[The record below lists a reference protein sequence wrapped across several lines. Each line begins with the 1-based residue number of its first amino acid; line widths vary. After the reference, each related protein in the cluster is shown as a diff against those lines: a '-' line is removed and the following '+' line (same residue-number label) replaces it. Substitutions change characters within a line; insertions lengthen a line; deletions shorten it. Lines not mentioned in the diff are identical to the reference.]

1 MAWCGLSRMPTEAVS
16 AARLFFAIWPDQAV
30 REQIIAATKSA
41 VDAAG
46 GRPIPPENYHI
57 TLAFLGSVSAPYL
70 AAVRRAGR
78 VLGFPTFTLTLARTG
93 YWPRSRIAWLGPLAC
108 PEPLRAL
115 VAGLW
120 EPLAAVGLS
129 AANPDYKPH
138 LSLARKVPGGL
149 ESRLLQPIEWPV
161 TEFVLVRSDTSPAG
175 AVYTALEHFPAA
187 D

>member
-41 VDAAG
+41 VDAAS

-93 YWPRSRIAWLGPLAC
+93 YWPRSRIAWLGH
-108 PEPLRAL
+108 
-115 VAGLW
+115 AG
-120 EPLAAVGLS
+120 
-129 AANPDYKPH
+129 
-138 LSLARKVPGGL
+138 VP
-149 ESRLLQPIEWPV
+149 
-161 TEFVLVRSDTSPAG
+161 
-175 AVYTALEHFPAA
+175 
-187 D
+187 